1 MQSFAITK
9 TEIEPFRTRSHTSSR
24 VKSVP
29 EACQGHQGRWA
40 QGPSR
45 LNDALGQLEVL
56 KPAAALAERLD
67 IPPVRGAAVNCELPK
82 VATLR
87 QLLSEAQEPGKP
99 SNLTKLAVYL
109 MALSLKISDDLRR
122 LNHPPKFIVIKLNI

>member
-56 KPAAALAERLD
+56 KPAAALAERL
-67 IPPVRGAAVNCELPK
+67 VRGAAVNCELPK